1 MQITKDYQGKGRE
14 GLTSLSAC
22 VIMNYKKGKEE
33 PNMFFLKKKR
43 ENENIETTLKE
54 YLSQT
59 SDMYRQENSATGE
72 ILDRIQNEQVEM
84 QNFLRKKM
92 ETLDDFLDQ
101 LQEDK
106 EADDELKELQ
116 EKSSERE
123 KKLCQLI
130 SIYSEQLHT
139 IEEFLSDKEGW
150 HEQFRMMSQKR
161 KQVGS
166 LAQIQEIGTVGEPF
180 NYRLHDII
188 KTEET
193 DQETVDGIISR
204 VYAPGLLYQGQ
215 VIKKAQVCVYKK

>member
-1 MQITKDYQGKGRE
+1 
-14 GLTSLSAC
+14 
-22 VIMNYKKGKEE
+22 
-33 PNMFFLKKKR
+33 MFFLKKKR
-43 ENENIETTLKE
+43 ENENIQTILKE
-54 YLSQT
+54 YLSQA

-72 ILDRIQNEQVEM
+72 ILDRIQNEQAEM

-101 LQEDK
+101 LQEEK
-106 EADDELKELQ
+106 EADDEIKELQ
-116 EKSSERE
+116 KKSSERE
-123 KKLCQLI
+123 KQLCQLI

-204 VYAPGLLYQGQ
+204 VYAPGLLYQ
-215 VIKKAQVCVYKK
+215 

>member
-72 ILDRIQNEQVEM
+72 ILDRIQNEQAEM

-101 LQEDK
+101 L
-106 EADDELKELQ
+106 
-116 EKSSERE
+116 
-123 KKLCQLI
+123 
-130 SIYSEQLHT
+130 
-139 IEEFLSDKEGW
+139 
-150 HEQFRMMSQKR
+150 
-161 KQVGS
+161 
-166 LAQIQEIGTVGEPF
+166 
-180 NYRLHDII
+180 
-188 KTEET
+188 
-193 DQETVDGIISR
+193 
-204 VYAPGLLYQGQ
+204 
-215 VIKKAQVCVYKK
+215 

>member
-1 MQITKDYQGKGRE
+1 MQIMRDYQRITRE

-22 VIMNYKKGKEE
+22 VIMNCKKDKEE
-33 PNMFFLKKKR
+33 SIMFFLKKKR
-43 ENENIETTLKE
+43 ENENIENTLKE

-72 ILDRIQNEQVEM
+72 ILDRIQNEQAEM

-101 LQEDK
+101 LQEEK
-106 EADDELKELQ
+106 EADDEIKELQ
-116 EKSSERE
+116 KKSSERE
-123 KKLCQLI
+123 KQLCQLI

-161 KQVGS
+161 KQVGF

-193 DQETVDGIISR
+193 AQETVDGIISR